1 MARTYGDVNITLS
14 VLDRLIDL
22 EPKSQ
27 VEAPLT
33 RSLSVRLMKVAVR
46 RDLEWLLNT
55 RRFSQEAEESLKE
68 VSRSLYL
75 YGLPDFS
82 SYSMGSSS
90 DQAKLTRQ
98 LQAAIKMF
106 EPRLAN
112 VRIVPTQ
119 AASGIGLQELRFR
132 IEAVL
137 LMDPAPEPVSFD
149 TVIELR
155 SGVCRLRGDSSAG

>member
-1 MARTYGDVNITLS
+1 MARAQGDVVITLS

-33 RSLSVRLMKVAVR
+33 RSLSVRLMKAAVR

-55 RRFSQEAEESLKE
+55 RRIFQEADESLKE
-68 VSRSLYL
+68 VSRSLYM

-82 SYSMGSSS
+82 TYSMGSTS

-119 AASGIGLQELRFR
+119 TSSGIGLQELRFR

-149 TVIELR
+149 TVIELK